1 MEETIIFNASNYF
14 TIEAC
19 DCAAEILKE
28 TNAIENPNYDDC
40 YNFQSERMHIDFD
53 ELKSSLSINIGREI
67 IGLTAMRVWSDYY
80 YRAKRFSENL
90 SDILYIPSDSCMEDF
105 SLSMENDVESMAYHN
120 DGYYDIVYRVVKPG
134 ISEDTIH
141 NAIMKWINGGNDKSF
156 MEITE
161 SLVPYICKALKINQK
176 ERKAI

>member
-14 TIEAC
+14 TLEAC
-19 DCAAEILKE
+19 DHAAEILKE

-53 ELKSSLSINIGREI
+53 ELKSSLSINIGKEI
-67 IGLTAMRVWSDYY
+67 IGLTAMRVWSDYC
-80 YRAKRFSENL
+80 YRAKRLSEKL

-120 DGYYDIVYRVVKPG
+120 DGYYNVVYRAVKPG

-161 SLVPYICKALKINQK
+161 SLVPYVCEALKNNQK